1 MVQSLG
7 CIHHVRSNSFNGLTS
22 LELKGTDRLSLLS
35 EVFAVLA
42 NLECNVVEFKMYV
55 NIYLYL

>member
-1 MVQSLG
+1 MVRSLG
-7 CIHHVRSNSFNGLTS
+7 CIHHVRSNSFNGLTA
-22 LELKGTDRLSLLS
+22 LELTGTDRLGLLS

-42 NLECNVVEFKMYV
+42 DLECNVVESKMYV